1 MPNDPTKRIAKWDI
15 KYDTT
20 RIKATLDAMR
30 PSMLAHVQS
39 QFVSIASM
47 ENQVKQTLDA
57 AGVSVIQYPFYLCFG
72 REMWHMTH
80 QNEMSGE
87 SAAQEAAILI
97 TKWTARGLTSSVLQ
111 AIRTQVFNVGAPIA
125 P

>member
-1 MPNDPTKRIAKWDI
+1 MPNDPTKRIAKWDT

-30 PSMLAHVQS
+30 PSMFAHVQA
-39 QFVSIASM
+39 QFVSLASM

-57 AGVSVIQYPFYLCFG
+57 SGVSVIQYPFYLCFG

-87 SAAQEAAILI
+87 SAAQAAAVQIA
-97 TKWTARGLTSSVLQ
+97 KWVARGLNQAVLQ
-111 AIRTQVFNVGAPIA
+111 AIRTDVFNVGAPIA

>member
-1 MPNDPTKRIAKWDI
+1 MSNDPTKRIDKWDT

-30 PSMLAHVQS
+30 PSMLAHVQA
-39 QFVSIASM
+39 QFVSIVSM
-47 ENQVKQTLDA
+47 EGQVKQTLDA
-57 AGVSVIQYPFYLCFG
+57 AGVSVITYPFYLCFG

-80 QNEMSGE
+80 ENEMSGE
-87 SAAQEAAILI
+87 SAAKEAAVLI
-97 TKWTARGLTSSVLQ
+97 TKWTARGLTQAVLQ
-111 AIRTQVFNVGAPIA
+111 AIRTDVFNVAAPVA

>member
-1 MPNDPTKRIAKWDI
+1 MDPTKRIAKWDT
-15 KYDTT
+15 KYDTA

-47 ENQVKQTLDA
+47 ETQVKQTLDA
-57 AGVSVIQYPFYLCFG
+57 AGVSVIQYPFYLSFG
-72 REMWHMTH
+72 RELWHMTH
-80 QNEMSGE
+80 EREMSGE
-87 SAAQEAAILI
+87 SAAQAAAVLI
-97 TKWTARGLTSSVLQ
+97 SKWVARGLTQAVLESV
-111 AIRTQVFNVGAPIA
+111 RTDVFNIGAPVG